1 MPNTDH
7 LTPKQIVTELDKFI
21 IGQDDAKRA
30 VAVAI
35 RNRWRRQQLTGEI
48 REEVAPKNI
57 IMSGPTGVGKTEIA
71 RRLAALVQAPFVK
84 IEATKFTEVGYV
96 GRDVESMVRDL
107 VERAIK
113 MVREEQNEIWAE
125 KAEQALEEALLDLLL
140 PQPLSSSVDAS
151 AAQTEEDQQRHER
164 TRNKLR
170 EQLRA
175 GALEDRNVEL
185 TLEEKSASVNILS
198 NVGMDQMDPGMQD
211 MFDKLIPSRTVHRT
225 MTVAE
230 ARKIVYH
237 QELDKLVD
245 HEKIVETAVA
255 RAEQSGL
262 IFLDEIDKLC
272 GSDGHGPDVSREGV
286 QRDLLPLVEGCS
298 VNTKHGMVK
307 TDHILFIAAG
317 AFSRNKPSDLMPE
330 LQGRFPIRVKL
341 QDLGEE
347 EFRRI
352 LTEPKSA
359 LTIQQIALM
368 KTEGVTI
375 KFTDDGITRMA
386 EKAAQINKEQQ
397 NIGARRLYAILEKVL
412 EDVSFEAPDCKQKKF
427 VVDAAFVDEHLSN
440 VSDDEDLNIFGF
452 AAAAEVRD
460 RND

>member
-1 MPNTDH
+1 MNDSH
-7 LTPKQIVTELDKFI
+7 LTPKQIVAELDKFI

-48 REEVAPKNI
+48 RDEVAPKNI
-57 IMSGPTGVGKTEIA
+57 IMAGPTGVGKTEIA
-71 RRLAALVQAPFVK
+71 RRLATLVQAPFVK

-107 VERAIK
+107 VERSIK

-125 KAEQALEEALLDLLL
+125 KAELALEEALLDLLL
-140 PQPLSSSVDAS
+140 PKPLSVSVDA
-151 AAQTEEDQQRHER
+151 AAGQTEQDQQRHER

-185 TLEEKSASVNILS
+185 SIEEKSASVNILS

-211 MFDKLIPSRTVHRT
+211 MFDKLIPSRNVQRT

-245 HEKIVETAVA
+245 HEKVVETALI
-255 RAEQSGL
+255 RAEQTGL

-368 KTEGVTI
+368 KTEGITI

-386 EKAAQINKEQQ
+386 KKAYQINKDQQ

-412 EDVSFEAPDCKQKKF
+412 EDVSFEAPDCKKKKF
-427 VVDAAFVDEHLSN
+427 IVDAAFVDEHLSN
-440 VSDDEDLNIFGF
+440 VSDDDDLHIFGF
-452 AAAAEVRD
+452 AAAAEVRASD
-460 RND
+460 D